1 MTDTAAD
8 MDDSTPIHDDSSAVM
23 HDGSL
28 SLQEAAERLGVSER
42 TIQRRIHRGMLQA
55 YKALN

>member
-1 MTDTAAD
+1 MTDPVHTAD
-8 MDDSTPIHDDSSAVM
+8 MDDSSAVM

-42 TIQRRIHRGMLQA
+42 TIQRPMHA
-55 YKALN
+55 